1 MRRPQSVP
9 TGKLR
14 NAVYRRETRLGSGT
28 LHDRQQSKVTYNTKA
43 AIKNPKQNISQSKIN
58 IFSKVFNRRMCRC

>member
-1 MRRPQSVP
+1 MRRTKSVP

-28 LHDRQQSKVTYNTKA
+28 LHDRQQSKVTYNIKA
-43 AIKNPKQNISQSKIN
+43 AIKRPKENISQSKIN
-58 IFSKVFNRRMCRC
+58 ILPKVFNRRICRC